1 LWKCVR
7 LFWIFFLKSGPN
19 WDDVTQHQ
27 LMTDIL
33 GAEDHFGDMDFKIAG
48 TAKGV
53 TALQL
58 DMKQQ
63 GIPLT
68 ILSDALIQAKTGK

>member
-1 LWKCVR
+1 MRFVYI
-7 LFWIFFLKSGPN
+7 FDFFLKSGPN
-19 WDDVTQHQ
+19 WEDVTQHQ